1 VTSCCSSLHLRTIQ
15 CVSVSS
21 NACCFCWLKSIHPY
35 KILSV
40 DQLCNVHVYW
50 KDQQASPCV
59 RRKFISTSFCSEN
72 VCITQQAISGH
83 HIRRWFNPLYLRISQ
98 LDGHYRQ
105 NVEHQLNR
113 LWLWMWNTF
122 DSGFVTILEFLH
134 SHLLHW
140 YRVNEALGSLWMPA
154 TLCVDSNLLLNK
166 SDSHSYSCVVEKL
179 KMTAMYAFAKRNNWT
194 TYVVS

>member
-1 VTSCCSSLHLRTIQ
+1 MCMYIG
-15 CVSVSS
+15 
-21 NACCFCWLKSIHPY
+21 
-35 KILSV
+35 KINK
-40 DQLCNVHVYW
+40 QTHVYAGSLFPLHSVQ
-50 KDQQASPCV
+50 KMCALHS
-59 RRKFISTSFCSEN
+59 K
-72 VCITQQAISGH
+72 AISGH
-83 HIRRWFNPLYLRISQ
+83 HTRRWFNPLCLGVSR

-105 NVEHQLNR
+105 YVEHQLNR
-113 LWLWMWNTF
+113 LWLWVWNAF
-122 DSGFVTILEFLH
+122 DSGFVTVLEFLH

-194 TYVVS
+194 TYVV